1 MTERRS
7 KQRKERRTVTKR
19 RVKFLLFAAAM
30 FVAIGLG
37 VQYAQQ
43 TLFSSPADTTV
54 LSEAEDATNPETNED
69 TGNDDSSSSQ
79 KVEEFVQ
86 VAEASEQPNETTETE
101 PVELADPEKLLIP
114 SIDVEANLQ
123 GVGVLDN
130 GQMGVPDSAEGVG
143 WFEPGVTPGEEG
155 NAVMAGHVD
164 SKSGPAVF
172 FDLEDMEAG
181 DEVQVT
187 NEDDQELAFTV
198 TKVVS
203 YPRKDAPIED
213 IFGSSDGRHLQL
225 ITCTGTFKQAQG
237 THDERLVVYT
247 ELTKESEEAL
257 MNDGEEASDPPPP
270 PENISLQGSLLKWY
284 AVRDEDI
291 VGYRVYRQE
300 EGGDDFTRV
309 ASVDEHE
316 RKSYTETEEGTFTY
330 HVTAVN
336 ADGTESDPSKDV
348 TLNE

>member
-1 MTERRS
+1 M
-7 KQRKERRTVTKR
+7 TKR
-19 RVKFLLFAAAM
+19 RIKFLILAAMM

-43 TLFSSPADTTV
+43 ALFSSPAETTV
-54 LSEAEDATNPETNED
+54 LSEGEGVSDPEENEN
-69 TGNDDSSSSQ
+69 TGESSSPPQ
-79 KVEEFVQ
+79 VEEFVQ
-86 VAEASEQPNETTETE
+86 VAGNTE
-101 PVELADPEKLLIP
+101 PEENPEKTEELDLSAPSTLSIP
-114 SIDVEANLQ
+114 SIDVEADLE

-143 WFEPGVTPGEEG
+143 WFEPGVTPGEQG

-164 SKSGPAVF
+164 SASGPAVF
-172 FDLEDMEAG
+172 YDLEDMEAG

-187 NEDDQELAFTV
+187 NDDGQELAFKV

-203 YPRKDAPIED
+203 YPRQDAPIED

-225 ITCTGTFKQAQG
+225 ITCTGTFNQEQG

-257 MNDGEEASDPPPP
+257 MNDSEEASDPPPSP
-270 PENISLQGSLLKWY
+270 DNVSLQGSLVKWH
-284 AVRDEDI
+284 AVRDEDV

-300 EGGDDFTRV
+300 EGGEDFTRV
-309 ASVDEHE
+309 ASVDAHE
-316 RKSYTETEEGTFTY
+316 RKSYTETEDGSFTY

-336 ADGTESDPSKDV
+336 ADGTESEPSEDV
-348 TLNE
+348 AINK

>member
-1 MTERRS
+1 M
-7 KQRKERRTVTKR
+7 TKR
-19 RVKFLLFAAAM
+19 RIKFLILAAMM

-37 VQYAQQ
+37 IQYAQQ
-43 TLFSSPADTTV
+43 ALFSSPAETTV
-54 LSEAEDATNPETNED
+54 LSEGEGVSDPEENEEP
-69 TGNDDSSSSQ
+69 GESSSSQ

-86 VAEASEQPNETTETE
+86 VTDNTEANEKTEEAEEM
-101 PVELADPEKLLIP
+101 ELAAPSTLSIP
-114 SIDVEANLQ
+114 SIDVEADLE

-143 WFEPGVTPGEEG
+143 WFEPGVTPGEQG

-172 FDLEDMEAG
+172 FDLEDMKAG
-181 DEVQVT
+181 DDVNVT
-187 NEDDQELAFTV
+187 NEDGQELTFTV

-203 YPRKDAPIED
+203 YPRQDAPIEN
-213 IFGSSDGRHLQL
+213 IFGASDGRHLQL
-225 ITCTGTFKQAQG
+225 ITCTGTFNQEQG

-257 MNDGEEASDPPPP
+257 MNDGDEASDPPPSP
-270 PENISLQGSLLKWY
+270 DNVSLQGSLVKWH

-291 VGYRVYRQE
+291 AGYRVYRQE

-309 ASVDEHE
+309 ASVDAHE
-316 RKSYTETEEGTFTY
+316 RKSYTETEEGAFTY
-330 HVTAVN
+330 HVTAV
-336 ADGTESDPSKDV
+336 DTEGVESKPSEDV
-348 TLNE
+348 SMEE